1 MTLSG
6 TYITLRLLMLT
17 LIAVC
22 SLIAGMRIYQSVQ
35 RGDEFEA
42 PAIRWGLGLVLTV
55 VFFYAVDALIYN
67 SSDISNAGAIHFTGF
82 TYAGEAY
89 QAAMVFGLVIAITG
103 IYKVYRKFR
112 DGDDDVYDFMLK
124 WFGSLMFLFMMG
136 WIIDTVLGG

>member
-1 MTLSG
+1 
-6 TYITLRLLMLT
+6 MLT

-55 VFFYAVDALIYN
+55 VFFYAVDTFIYN

-103 IYKVYRKFR
+103 IFKVYRKFR

>member
-35 RGDEFEA
+35 RGEEFEA

-55 VFFYAVDALIYN
+55 VFFYAVDTFIYN
-67 SSDISNAGAIHFTGF
+67 STNISNAGAVHFSGF
-82 TYAGEAY
+82 TYASEAY
-89 QAAMVFGLVIAITG
+89 QGAMLFGLVIAITG
-103 IYKVYRKFR
+103 IFKVYRKFR

>member
-55 VFFYAVDALIYN
+55 VFFYAVDTFIYN

-103 IYKVYRKFR
+103 IFKVYRKFR

>member
-55 VFFYAVDALIYN
+55 VFFYAVDTFIYN
-67 SSDISNAGAIHFTGF
+67 SSDISSTGAIHFTGF
-82 TYAGEAY
+82 TYASEAY
-89 QAAMVFGLVIAITG
+89 QAAMVFGLAIAITG
-103 IYKVYRKFR
+103 IFKVYRKFR